1 MKTFVFAALI
11 ALSATTAFADESGSS
26 WGAEDVIAAGGLTTV
41 VGGCADAKV
50 IGSGENAEIVYT
62 EPCNT
67 TPTRELGQSD
77 YFSVFKTWEEAEANC
92 FYPDYVQG
100 VLGRRFRLIGYS
112 CAPVMDTNGGN
123 GGN

>member
-1 MKTFVFAALI
+1 MKTFIFVALI
-11 ALSATTAFADESGSS
+11 ALSASSFASDGAGY
-26 WGAEDVIAAGGLTTV
+26 GAEDVIAAGGLTTV

-67 TPTRELGQSD
+67 APTRELGQSD

-92 FYPDYVQG
+92 FAPDYVQAVVG
-100 VLGRRFRLIGYS
+100 WRFKLIGYA
-112 CAPVMDTNGGN
+112 CAPNYNQNGG
-123 GGN
+123 GN